1 MDALI
6 HVKNQK
12 PTPGEAW
19 DRLSQVGKRWL
30 SGDAR
35 LPLQDMT
42 VLRNQVIGL
51 SDVAIV
57 EECPAVP
64 DDWGALPMVINVIAG
79 NSRTIPVKR
88 TIW

>member
-1 MDALI
+1 
-6 HVKNQK
+6 
-12 PTPGEAW
+12 
-19 DRLSQVGKRWL
+19 
-30 SGDAR
+30 
-35 LPLQDMT
+35 MT

-51 SDVAIV
+51 SDAAIV
-57 EECPAVP
+57 EVYPAAP

>member
-6 HVKNQK
+6 HVKNQN

-19 DRLSQVGKRWL
+19 DRLSQVRKRWL
-30 SGDAR
+30 SGDTR

-57 EECPAVP
+57 EECPEVP